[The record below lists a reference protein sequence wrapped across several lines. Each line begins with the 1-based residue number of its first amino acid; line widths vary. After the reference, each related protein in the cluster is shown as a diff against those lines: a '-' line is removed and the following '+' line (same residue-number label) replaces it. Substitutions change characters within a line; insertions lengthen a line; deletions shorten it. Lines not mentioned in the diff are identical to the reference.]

1 MSMVPRLT
9 DAQVLR
15 LRLKAQRLDLPP
27 SQIETDP
34 ALVVK
39 ALVGI
44 QAQEAPAAA
53 LAIRARS
60 HGLVAAD
67 VERARVQ
74 ARTILRIW
82 GPRGTLHLLASEDLG
97 WLLPLFGPYFVARGE
112 RRRLE
117 LGLDESLCLSAMG
130 TLQEILAEHGS
141 LTRAEI
147 VQRLAA
153 RGIRLEGQAVPHLL
167 GRAALEGLICYGPDR
182 ATEPTYVLLDDWIGQ
197 ERRGPPLPEAA
208 AYVELSHRYLA
219 AYGPARPQDQAAWS
233 GLPLSKTRL
242 AWGQLADELLE
253 VTVAGAPAWLLK
265 TSAAW
270 LDELPAPEPNVRLLP
285 RFDVYLLGYQDRDLA
300 VPRQYAKRI
309 NAGGGILHPTVLVDG
324 RSVGTWKIARKKN
337 ALEILVEPF
346 EALAPQVRPG
356 LEAEVLDLARF
367 LGVQARLEIAAPAE

>member
-1 MSMVPRLT
+1 MALRLT

-15 LRLKAQRLDLPP
+15 LRLKAQRLSLPP
-27 SQIETDP
+27 SQIEADP

-39 ALVGI
+39 ALAGI

-74 ARTILRIW
+74 ARSILRTW
-82 GPRGTLHLLASEDLG
+82 GPRGTLHLLATEDLG
-97 WLLPLFGPYFVARGE
+97 WLLPLFGPFFVARGE

-117 LGLDESLCLSAMG
+117 LGLDEQLCVSAMG

-167 GRAALEGLICYGPDR
+167 GRAALEGLVCYGPDR
-182 ATEPTYVLLDDWIGQ
+182 AAGPTYVLLDDWIGH
-197 ERRGPPLPEAA
+197 EKRGPALSEAA
-208 AYVELSHRYLA
+208 AYAELTRRYLA
-219 AYGPARPQDQAAWS
+219 ANGPARPQDQAAWS
-233 GLPLSKTRL
+233 GLPVSKTRA
-242 AWGQLADELLE
+242 AWGQLADELME
-253 VTVAGAPAWLLK
+253 VTVAGVPAWMLESR
-265 TSAAW
+265 TAW
-270 LDELPAPEPNVRLLP
+270 LDEPPAPEPNVRLTP
-285 RFDVYLLGYQDRDLA
+285 RFDVYLLGYQDRDLS

-324 RSVGTWKIARKKN
+324 RAVGTWKSVRKKDG
-337 ALEILVEPF
+337 LEVLVEPF
-346 EALAPQVRPG
+346 EALAPQVHPG
-356 LEAEVLDLARF
+356 LEAELLDLARF
-367 LGVQARLEIAAPAE
+367 LGVQARLEIAAPAEE

>member
-1 MSMVPRLT
+1 MALRLT

-15 LRLKAQRLDLPP
+15 LRLKAQRLSLPP
-27 SQIETDP
+27 SQIEADP

-39 ALVGI
+39 ALAGI

-74 ARTILRIW
+74 ARSILRTW
-82 GPRGTLHLLASEDLG
+82 GPRGTLHLLATEDLG
-97 WLLPLFGPYFVARGE
+97 WLLPLFGPFFVARGE

-117 LGLDESLCLSAMG
+117 LGLDEQLCVSAMG

-167 GRAALEGLICYGPDR
+167 GRAALEGLVCYGPDR
-182 ATEPTYVLLDDWIGQ
+182 AAGPTYVLLDDWIGH
-197 ERRGPPLPEAA
+197 EKRGPALSEAA
-208 AYVELSHRYLA
+208 AYAELTRRYLA
-219 AYGPARPQDQAAWS
+219 ANGPARPQDQAAWS
-233 GLPLSKTRL
+233 GLPVSKTRA
-242 AWGQLADELLE
+242 AWGQLADELME
-253 VTVAGAPAWLLK
+253 VTVAGVPAWMLESR
-265 TSAAW
+265 TAW
-270 LDELPAPEPNVRLLP
+270 LDEPPAPEPNVRLTP
-285 RFDVYLLGYQDRDLA
+285 RFDVYLLGYQDRDLS

-324 RSVGTWKIARKKN
+324 RAVGTWKSVRKKDG
-337 ALEILVEPF
+337 LEVLVEPF
-346 EALAPQVRPG
+346 EALAPQVHPG
-356 LEAEVLDLARF
+356 LEAELLDLARF
-367 LGVQARLEIAAPAE
+367 LGVQARLEISAPAEE